1 MDSARN
7 FHACI
12 LSPNLAFSTHLVS
25 VPQADKTNF
34 FFFFGVFCFS
44 QKDYSLVREMSLTQG
59 LQENL

>member
-1 MDSARN
+1 MPVFCLPTWHLAP
-7 FHACI
+7 I
-12 LSPNLAFSTHLVS
+12 LCLSLKQTKPI
-25 VPQADKTNF
+25 